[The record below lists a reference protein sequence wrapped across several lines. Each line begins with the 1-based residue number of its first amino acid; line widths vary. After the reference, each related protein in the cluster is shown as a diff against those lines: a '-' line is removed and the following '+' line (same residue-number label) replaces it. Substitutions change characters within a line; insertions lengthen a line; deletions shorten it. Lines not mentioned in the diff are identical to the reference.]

1 MSTTTD
7 YLHEIADELRHLAD
21 RLDGLAYPGV
31 LLDSTTA
38 DHGLAPEPVDPEAD
52 QHRCTGCRATVT
64 TCDQRVAVRG
74 FPCCAT
80 CHLTSAHGL
89 TRDQDVERMRL
100 IMAAQARTT
109 KAV

>member
-7 YLHEIADELRHLAD
+7 YLHEIAEELRHLAD
-21 RLDGLAYPGV
+21 RLDGLAYPGP
-31 LLDSTTA
+31 
-38 DHGLAPEPVDPEAD
+38 APEPIDPGAD
-52 QHRCTGCRATVT
+52 EHRCTGCRATVV

-80 CHLTSAHGL
+80 CHLTSSHAL

-100 IMAAQARTT
+100 VMAAQDRTT
-109 KAV
+109 EAV